1 MFLYL
6 FYSEFF
12 KFTNKLCC
20 FFLFIYY
27 HSELASQNISVST
40 IVADFSKKRA
50 EAIVPEMTETEI
62 NIHKLK
68 NKNKEMFYSN
78 IRNKKKIKNKY
89 IEKDWS
95 VVSRNR
101 QNAVEK
107 EILKAVQWEIESTGD
122 ENKFYFNTDSNSQD
136 SFCLKDK
143 GRKSKNNLECD
154 EVKRQPSSTYEK
166 DVKYIE
172 TKKLYQGSMGARAI
186 LHSLLSN
193 YPLQIYE

>member
-1 MFLYL
+1 MK
-6 FYSEFF
+6 STNEFF
-12 KFTNKLCC
+12 C
-20 FFLFIYY
+20 FSLFIFYR
-27 HSELASQNISVST
+27 SELASQNISIST

-50 EAIVPEMTETEI
+50 EATVPEMTETEI
-62 NIHKLK
+62 NLHKLK
-68 NKNKEMFYSN
+68 NKNKEIFYSN

-89 IEKDWS
+89 VEKDWS

-107 EILKAVQWEIESTGD
+107 EILKAVQWEIESTGN
-122 ENKFYFNTDSNSQD
+122 ENKMNFNTDSNSED

-143 GRKSKNNLECD
+143 GSKSKNNLEHD
-154 EVKRQPSSTYEK
+154 EVKRQSSSTYENNIK
-166 DVKYIE
+166 NIE
-172 TKKLYQGSMGARAI
+172 SKKFNRGSMGARAI